1 MSETKLNDRN
11 AAIQAMLT
19 DGENLMNFYRFAAQ
33 NPHLPLRVACQIVIA
48 RPNAQV
54 CYAFEEWNAM
64 GRRINNGSAGI
75 PFIDMDGQRR
85 FVFDS
90 NDTHGNGRYRRLVYP
105 MKRLIKGFDALNGTT
120 YEKELSGDY
129 HKVKGGV
136 AIYLYRNDYF
146 TDDDERN
153 RRLLEGVSYYLY
165 CKTGFPKANGVTMS
179 GLPYELQENAGFFLY
194 VKEVAEQLQR
204 EVEQAYVDDLNKV
217 EVVNDIEE
225 DAISDE
231 PIVKP
236 TRNIVEVHSAARSNY
251 KGYVVLCKHLDTS
264 RPDSPEEIYLGK
276 SENYDNAGNYDNT
289 DNSLVLVSKNGKMF
303 SFLRDTGWTL
313 SQQEMLD
320 RKLFTEEDYKEFN
333 DLQNGLLKD
342 FEKTGEIRF
351 KDEPF
356 RYPDWN
362 KQEAKPQHPMNPIY
376 TKYMELQSQYPNA
389 VVVYRLGDFYEVF
402 GENAVTVGNELELTI
417 TSREFGL
424 EQRVPMIG
432 YPYHVSDKYTEKILE
447 KHSVVVVEPDEE
459 PKYIM
464 SHEEALREKP
474 DPFASLIS
482 IDDEELPFD
491 TDEQEED
498 ERDEYFDDEEE
509 SEEKPEQEEI
519 VVQPQKKEK
528 SIRERKRKP
537 EAQLS
542 FFDFMDGN
550 EPQPDPREELIK
562 KVLKRGSQTA
572 DGKFRIVEEYQKD
585 PSTKGFAISLKDE
598 YGTGGFGGVDG
609 VDEWHDSKGIRAK
622 FEDKENPEN
631 NTDFNLKWEEVAV
644 RIADLIDDGMYFTP
658 EQKEEFAKY
667 QAERNGSIDSR
678 IKAIAAHTFDHLWDR
693 QEDRYFRIHGTDYHT
708 DFKFLN
714 DHALEI
720 LEEIKRNPLVE
731 DAYIK
736 TQQYSGADFYVYGQQ
751 LKSRRELQWEKEWQQ
766 SVDERNAL
774 KEKGKYGTDEERVK
788 ALAAYMI
795 KEGTAETT
803 EGNWVFYYDE
813 FEDNADFVK
822 EHADEIEDELYKN
835 EAVADVIINNES
847 IDIDYYLAYCD
858 QIELEE
864 EEQATDDTETPVVE
878 NTDLNEI
885 GFDQSELGGAK
896 ARFQANVEA
905 IKLLDKL
912 YKEDRLPT
920 ASEKLVLA
928 KYVGWGGLA
937 KAFDEHD
944 DNWKKE
950 YAELKSVLSPEEY
963 DKARASV
970 LNAHYTSKEVI
981 QGIYKALSEMGVKGN
996 NRILEPAMGTGNFFG
1011 FMPKEIADGARLYG
1025 VELDSITGKLAQKL
1039 YPNANIQVKGFEQ
1052 TSFSNNRFDLVVGNV
1067 PFGAYT
1073 VYDSD
1078 YARQN
1083 FYIHDYFLAKS
1094 IDKLKPNGIMAVIT
1108 SSGTM
1113 DKQNPSVRKY
1123 LAERAELLGAIRL
1136 PNTTFQQTAGTQVV
1150 ADILFF
1156 RKREQQA
1163 YVTPDN
1169 TEWLT
1174 TGKTADGY
1182 EINNYFV
1189 SHPEM
1194 VLGTFSLEHGMYGA
1208 LDVTVKPDGRTITEA
1223 LDQAIEHLPK
1233 DVYINPAYS
1242 DEQNEE
1248 IAVDYNVK
1256 PLCYKAENGRLFLR
1270 VGDAMVEQEI
1280 PKSPKDAYER
1290 ISAMIA
1296 LRNEIRYVLDIQNEG
1311 CSDEKLQHEQRTL
1324 NANYDAF
1331 VKKYGYLNSQ
1341 TNTRLF
1347 RDDADSA
1354 LLFACEDVSEDKAK
1368 ITKADIFSKR
1378 TIRPYVVVSS
1388 TDDCFEALQI
1398 SRNERGC
1405 VDISY
1410 IEELTGKGYDTV
1422 LKELDTAVFRNPS
1435 ATNPEDKYSG
1445 FETAEEYLSGNV
1457 VQKLHTAQR
1466 YASDNKEFERNVK
1479 ALEAVQLEPIPA
1491 SEIGVRIGA
1500 SWIDK
1505 DYYRQFLYEL
1515 LDLPYYYQDAVEIYY
1530 NSFDSSWRVDKKGYL
1545 NYYSMENANQVYGT
1559 SRANAYRLFEDC
1571 LNLRAT
1577 TIYDTVENSDG
1588 TKKRVLNQAETI
1600 AAREKQNKIKD
1611 AFVEWIFNDPDRR
1624 EQLERQYNAT
1634 FNQVRLPTYDGS
1646 YLRFPGMNPAIEL
1659 KPHQKNA
1666 IHRIVSTGDN
1676 TLLHHVV
1683 GSGKTFT
1690 MMATAMKL
1698 RQYGLA
1704 KKIMIAV
1711 PNHLVE
1717 QWAAEGRKLYPNAK
1731 ILVATKDDLSKEKRQ
1746 RFVSKVA
1753 MGDWDAIIIAQSS
1766 FAKIPISPERQIAKI
1781 QEEIER
1787 IEQTIEA
1794 TWADKG
1800 MPRGAVKNLEKI
1812 KKNREAQLKKLLD
1825 DDKKDSVLIFEN
1837 LGVDYLF
1844 VDEAHYYKNKFLFT
1858 KMNNV
1863 AGISTSASQRASDLE
1878 LKCEYINELHGGD
1891 KGVVFATGTPISNSM
1906 TEMYTMQSYLQ
1917 RERLAD
1923 VGINFFDNWAA
1934 NFGETV
1940 TSLEMAPSGQGYK
1953 ARTRFAKFT
1962 NLPELLTMYRRF
1974 ADVQTQDM
1982 VKLDVPDVDRKVITL
1997 KPSDTVLEL
2006 ADEIAKRAEKIS
2018 NGGVPPEEDNML
2030 KVTSDGK
2037 KLALD
2042 PRCFERMSTDEEG
2055 SKINEAATRIF
2066 EIWQDTTATRGTQ
2079 IVFCDLSTP
2088 KKAFEDYE
2096 YGKDFD
2102 VYNDLKYKLVQMGIP
2117 QEEIAFI
2124 HDANSDKAKQTLFDK
2139 VNSGAVRVLI
2149 GSTEKCG
2156 AGTNVQERLV
2166 ALHHLDTP
2174 YRPSDMQQREGR
2186 IIRQGNTNKEVQIY
2200 TYVTERTFDSY
2211 SYQILENKQRFIS
2224 QIDRGDLTVREA
2236 EDIDETTLSYA
2247 EIKAITAANPKIK
2260 RKMEVDTEI
2269 ARLRVLEGQYKKNL
2283 FALQDKIRKSYPEAI
2298 RQQTLYLE
2306 RLRADIATV
2315 KANYNPDVFT
2325 INVEGK
2331 TYTDK
2336 KEGGQALMDALMH
2349 NRNET
2354 VVAEYGGL
2362 KIALEPM
2369 VMLIGER
2376 SISLSGAGKYT
2387 MEIGQSASGL
2397 ITRLDN
2403 FLTAFPEKEGKAEN
2417 KLEQLKHELSV
2428 AEEQVGKPFEHR
2440 EHLAELVKEQ
2450 AELNAELDLNRREEV
2465 VIDDEKDDTVV
2476 ATPDTDDNFMGLPE
2490 EKFVH
2495 RERKKPRKAANDS
2508 IAKAYDTVKN
2518 ADPTAYV
2525 FIRNG
2530 SNYEIYGEQAKELA
2544 EKYKLTTI
2552 TDTIS
2557 GEKTTV
2563 LSVDY
2568 DVLDRVVRS
2577 VVDSGKTAKIIE
2589 EIPQKEESF
2598 IDNEDKIATMKV
2610 DVMPDYTVDQSEMHD
2625 SGYTWDGMLPLRSRM
2640 ARLLFDMGLPV
2651 KQLHYED
2658 TETEVETADDIDEHT
2673 GLFGIEKPD
2682 WQEFI
2687 ESDKGKAYLSARYVF
2702 CEATSQVVN
2711 EEMSY
2716 FDARFTDGLSDNNFK
2731 EKARLKRYLE
2741 QFGLSESDEMKRY
2754 VAPLLDDFT
2763 KRFYSF
2769 PLEEYGWDIVN
2780 VTSALAKSLTDDDMR
2795 EEASQIVEERRLHGF
2810 IDNGLEEIEW
2820 LKGRQFNKDEIDD
2833 IVADLKPYFEGSEYD
2848 GGFHGREYDE
2858 YYDEFA
2864 EESIVPYLES
2874 KAFDIDKELEKE
2886 IDKMTVEETRD
2897 FLGVEDDKRYD
2908 YLLDGIDFDEPK
2920 EVKTYFAYLRQWF
2933 SVHGLEN
2940 DQYPFTINE
2949 FINDAMQNVK
2959 TMNYFIDLADTEP
2972 VDNYESAKD
2981 FIEDCN
2987 SMDAINE
2994 LLYACD
3000 ITDIHLT
3007 YEYGMVVARDSD
3019 NNVWRGRELY
3029 DFLLH
3034 EVVELD
3040 EDGKLLDGY
3049 GIDQG
3054 LVDEVV
3060 RYSERAARKEETI
3073 DYKKMVIDRVTEEF
3087 DKFRDDMLSQPALN
3101 VFHSNYEIHIK
3112 TELYEVITDGD
3123 GYLDEEDYKGLARE
3137 QGNILGSLYSDFISN
3152 EYASVNTFGET
3163 AEFIKEFV
3171 KYYAP
3176 EKMKYLGKDTENT
3189 GYYWQKEGHLSRDRL
3204 SEITEKAD
3212 DYVIAADALALSQEQ
3227 LERGHIF
3234 FLKVGRDITRKELN
3248 DGEHAISNM
3257 QKAVYR
3263 IQKKKADEYR
3273 EGMRKNVDCKR
3284 AIEKG
3289 ITENFDGM
3297 ILKTGFEDDII
3308 REFGLERMEYVLAN
3322 TVQEKDFDGRFS
3334 QANKEWA
3341 KQTEI
3346 TEKQEHRYQFV
3357 VESHPAVLDGFVNL
3371 IREKR
3376 LQNKEEN
3383 TLPQNENNAQNQTEW
3398 VNVLTAQDAR
3408 IKEYDKSTLMR
3419 MPTSGEYAGYTYFI
3433 FNDRIKRA
3441 TQITDMQSD
3450 SRELALSLRFKE
3462 DDVVLIKNL
3471 DKDDEVE
3478 LTVNEFIEQVGGK
3491 TNKDYIRERED
3502 DQKKWTNINV
3512 PAEAMLGSYEKSS
3525 LFVLPNKSDIQGS
3538 FYVPNGF
3545 VNEDTET
3552 DDERFR
3558 ISVPDDFTFTV
3569 KNRET
3574 EEKVT
3579 LSAYQVFQ
3587 RMNNTQPI
3595 DYERQ
3600 PQAESQSAAPPE
3612 SDNGWRYVSVDKSA
3626 VIAKYD
3632 DSTLFRMPKGEYEQ
3646 YCYYIPNSLLREN
3659 EEKGTIRVGIP
3670 QTFNVNLMNRNAEK
3684 EEERKIEMDAD
3695 TYVEQVKGKTAQD
3708 YEQYQKPSDSR
3719 KEAFSI
3725 MEKQLREKVP
3735 EEMLKRPN
3743 WVVVRT
3749 KENPDSGRLDKYLI
3763 NPHTGKFAESDN
3775 PETWGTFDEAA
3786 KFANENGGVT
3796 LAYALD
3802 GKDGICCIDLDQCY
3816 DEHGTASALVEQ
3828 VKQRT
3833 QGTYREISL
3842 SGKGCHFF
3850 GKTKGMDVRAFSKD
3864 RSSEFYQ
3871 DTHFIAMTG
3880 NTMGGKE
3887 LMDFDQMPIKEF
3899 LATHHNKRS
3908 VLTGAGKGVEGLS
3921 VMSDRDVVEKAM
3933 SSKGGDTFK
3942 ALYQGQD
3949 LQNNHSNSDMSLMN
3963 RLAFWCNGD
3972 CEQMLR
3978 IFATSGLYRGGK
3990 SPSYYEHTAIKAI
4003 RDTTNRFVPKTQA
4016 PVNNKPIG
4024 NGSGKGG
4031 K

>member
-1 MSETKLNDRN
+1 M
-11 AAIQAMLT
+11 
-19 DGENLMNFYRFAAQ
+19 
-33 NPHLPLRVACQIVIA
+33 
-48 RPNAQV
+48 
-54 CYAFEEWNAM
+54 
-64 GRRINNGSAGI
+64 
-75 PFIDMDGQRR
+75 
-85 FVFDS
+85 
-90 NDTHGNGRYRRLVYP
+90 
-105 MKRLIKGFDALNGTT
+105 
-120 YEKELSGDY
+120 
-129 HKVKGGV
+129 
-136 AIYLYRNDYF
+136 
-146 TDDDERN
+146 
-153 RRLLEGVSYYLY
+153 
-165 CKTGFPKANGVTMS
+165 
-179 GLPYELQENAGFFLY
+179 
-194 VKEVAEQLQR
+194 
-204 EVEQAYVDDLNKV
+204 
-217 EVVNDIEE
+217 
-225 DAISDE
+225 
-231 PIVKP
+231 
-236 TRNIVEVHSAARSNY
+236 
-251 KGYVVLCKHLDTS
+251 
-264 RPDSPEEIYLGK
+264 
-276 SENYDNAGNYDNT
+276 
-289 DNSLVLVSKNGKMF
+289 
-303 SFLRDTGWTL
+303 
-313 SQQEMLD
+313 
-320 RKLFTEEDYKEFN
+320 
-333 DLQNGLLKD
+333 
-342 FEKTGEIRF
+342 
-351 KDEPF
+351 
-356 RYPDWN
+356 
-362 KQEAKPQHPMNPIY
+362 
-376 TKYMELQSQYPNA
+376 
-389 VVVYRLGDFYEVF
+389 
-402 GENAVTVGNELELTI
+402 
-417 TSREFGL
+417 
-424 EQRVPMIG
+424 
-432 YPYHVSDKYTEKILE
+432 
-447 KHSVVVVEPDEE
+447 
-459 PKYIM
+459 
-464 SHEEALREKP
+464 
-474 DPFASLIS
+474 
-482 IDDEELPFD
+482 
-491 TDEQEED
+491 
-498 ERDEYFDDEEE
+498 
-509 SEEKPEQEEI
+509 
-519 VVQPQKKEK
+519 
-528 SIRERKRKP
+528 
-537 EAQLS
+537 
-542 FFDFMDGN
+542 
-550 EPQPDPREELIK
+550 
-562 KVLKRGSQTA
+562 
-572 DGKFRIVEEYQKD
+572 
-585 PSTKGFAISLKDE
+585 
-598 YGTGGFGGVDG
+598 
-609 VDEWHDSKGIRAK
+609 
-622 FEDKENPEN
+622 
-631 NTDFNLKWEEVAV
+631 
-644 RIADLIDDGMYFTP
+644 
-658 EQKEEFAKY
+658 
-667 QAERNGSIDSR
+667 
-678 IKAIAAHTFDHLWDR
+678 
-693 QEDRYFRIHGTDYHT
+693 
-708 DFKFLN
+708 
-714 DHALEI
+714 
-720 LEEIKRNPLVE
+720 
-731 DAYIK
+731 
-736 TQQYSGADFYVYGQQ
+736 
-751 LKSRRELQWEKEWQQ
+751 
-766 SVDERNAL
+766 
-774 KEKGKYGTDEERVK
+774 
-788 ALAAYMI
+788 
-795 KEGTAETT
+795 
-803 EGNWVFYYDE
+803 
-813 FEDNADFVK
+813 
-822 EHADEIEDELYKN
+822 
-835 EAVADVIINNES
+835 
-847 IDIDYYLAYCD
+847 
-858 QIELEE
+858 
-864 EEQATDDTETPVVE
+864 
-878 NTDLNEI
+878 
-885 GFDQSELGGAK
+885 
-896 ARFQANVEA
+896 
-905 IKLLDKL
+905 
-912 YKEDRLPT
+912 
-920 ASEKLVLA
+920 
-928 KYVGWGGLA
+928 
-937 KAFDEHD
+937 
-944 DNWKKE
+944 
-950 YAELKSVLSPEEY
+950 
-963 DKARASV
+963 
-970 LNAHYTSKEVI
+970 
-981 QGIYKALSEMGVKGN
+981 
-996 NRILEPAMGTGNFFG
+996 
-1011 FMPKEIADGARLYG
+1011 
-1025 VELDSITGKLAQKL
+1025 ELDSITGKLAQKL

-1094 IDKLKPNGIMAVIT
+1094 IDKLKPNGLMAVIT

-1113 DKQNPSVRKY
+1113 DKQNPAVRKY

-1256 PLCYKAENGRLFLR
+1256 PLCYKSENGRLFLR
-1270 VGDAMVEQEI
+1270 VGDEMVEQEI

-1311 CSDEKLQHEQRTL
+1311 CSDEKLQYEQRTL

-1378 TIRPYVVVSS
+1378 TIRPYVVVAN

-1410 IEELTGKGYDTV
+1410 IEELTGKDYDTV
-1422 LKELDTAVFRNPS
+1422 LKELDTAVFRNPYQV
-1435 ATNPEDKYSG
+1435 NPNDKYSG
-1445 FETAEEYLSGNV
+1445 FVTSEECLSGNV
-1457 VQKLHTAQR
+1457 VQKLGVAQVF
-1466 YASDNKEFERNVK
+1466 AKENPELYDRNVK
-1479 ALEAVQLEPIPA
+1479 ALEAVQPEPIPA
-1491 SEIGVRIGA
+1491 SDIGVRIGA

-1505 DYYRQFLYEL
+1505 DYYKQFLYHL
-1515 LDLPYYYQDAVEIYY
+1515 LDLPRYYYDGIEIFY
-1530 NSFDSSWRVDKKGYL
+1530 NRFDSSWRVNRKDYL
-1545 NYYSMENANQVYGT
+1545 RYNSWENVNQVYGT

-1624 EQLERQYNAT
+1624 EHLEREYNAT

-1906 TEMYTMQSYLQ
+1906 TEMYTMQFYLQ
-1917 RERLAD
+1917 RGRLAD

-2006 ADEIAKRAEKIS
+2006 ADEIAKRAEEIS

-2037 KLALD
+2037 NLALD
-2042 PRCFERMSTDEEG
+2042 PRCFERTATDEDG
-2055 SKINEAATRIF
+2055 SKVNEATKRIF
-2066 EIWQDTTATRGTQ
+2066 EIWQDTTATKGTQ

-2124 HDANSDKAKQTLFDK
+2124 HDANSDKAKQALFDK

-2224 QIDRGDLTVREA
+2224 QIDRDDLTVREA
-2236 EDIDETTLSYA
+2236 EDIDETTLTYA

-2315 KANYNPDVFT
+2315 KTNYNLDVFT

-2417 KLEQLKHELSV
+2417 KLEQIKHDLSV

-2476 ATPDTDDNFMGLPE
+2476 ATPDTDDDNFMGLPE

-2495 RERKKPRKAANDS
+2495 RERKKPRKAANDN
-2508 IAKAYDTVKN
+2508 IAKAYDKVKS
-2518 ADPTAYV
+2518 ADPAAYV

-2530 SNYEIYGEQAKELA
+2530 SNYEIYGEQAEELA
-2544 EKYKLTTI
+2544 EKYDLTTI
-2552 TDTIS
+2552 TDTVS
-2557 GEKTTV
+2557 SEKTTV

-2568 DVLDRVVRS
+2568 NVLDRVVRS
-2577 VVDSGKTAKIIE
+2577 VVDSGNTAKIIE

-2610 DVMPDYTVDQSEMHD
+2610 DVMPDYTVEQSEMHD

-2640 ARLLFDMGLPV
+2640 ARLLFDMGLPI

-2658 TETEVETADDIDEHT
+2658 TETEVETAEDIDEHT

-2687 ESDKGKAYLSARYVF
+2687 ESDEGKAYLSARYVF

-2741 QFGLSESDEMKRY
+2741 PLGLSESDEMKRY
-2754 VAPLLDDFT
+2754 VAPLLDDFI

-2769 PLEEYGWDIVN
+2769 PLEEYGWDIGS
-2780 VTSALAKSLTDDDMR
+2780 VTSALAKGLTDDDMR
-2795 EEASQIVEERRLHGF
+2795 EEASRIVEERRLHGF
-2810 IDNGLEEIEW
+2810 IDNGLETIEW
-2820 LKGRQFNKDEIDD
+2820 LKGRRFNKDEIDD

-2848 GGFHGREYDE
+2848 GGFRGKEYDE

-2874 KAFDIDKELEKE
+2874 KVFDIDKEFEKE
-2886 IDKMTVEETRD
+2886 TDKMTVEETRD

-2959 TMNYFIDLADTEP
+2959 TMNYYIDLADTEP

-3040 EDGKLLDGY
+3040 ENGKLLDGY

-3060 RYSERAARKEETI
+3060 RYSERAARKENAI

-3176 EKMKYLGKDTENT
+3176 EKMKYLGKDTEDT

-3204 SEITEKAD
+3204 AEITEKAD
-3212 DYVIAADALALSQEQ
+3212 NYVIAADALVLSQEQ
-3227 LERGHIF
+3227 LEKGHIF

-3284 AIEKG
+3284 AIEEG
-3289 ITENFDGM
+3289 ITKNFDGM
-3297 ILKTGFEDDII
+3297 ILNTGFEDDII
-3308 REFGLERMEYVLAN
+3308 REFGRERVEYVLAN

-3346 TEKQEHRYQFV
+3346 TEKLDHRYQFV

-3371 IREKR
+3371 IRENR
-3376 LQNKEEN
+3376 LQKEEV
-3383 TLPQNENNAQNQTEW
+3383 TMPQNENTQNQTKW

-3408 IKEYDKSTLMR
+3408 IKEYDNSTLMR

-3433 FNDRIKRA
+3433 FNDRIKPA

-3502 DQKKWTNINV
+3502 GQKKWTNINV

-3626 VIAKYD
+3626 VIVKYD

-3670 QTFNVNLMNRNAEK
+3670 QTFNVNLLNRNAEK

-3695 TYVEQVKGKTAQD
+3695 TYVEQVKGKTAED
-3708 YEQYQKPSDSR
+3708 YEQYQKPSDER
-3719 KEAFSI
+3719 K
-3725 MEKQLREKVP
+3725 KQFEETKKKLLENVP
-3735 EEMLKRPN
+3735 QDMRDRPN

-3749 KENPDSGRLDKYLI
+3749 KYNGEKDKVEKYLL
-3763 NPHTGKFAESDN
+3763 NPHTGEFAESDN

-3786 KFANENGGVT
+3786 KFASENGGVT

-3802 GKDGICCIDLDQCY
+3802 GKDGICCIDLDHCLDEEDKLTNTAVTVLKASMGCY
-3816 DEHGTASALVEQ
+3816 CEKSV
-3828 VKQRT
+3828 
-3833 QGTYREISL
+3833 
-3842 SGKGCHFF
+3842 SGKGLHIL
-3850 GKTKGMDVRAFSKD
+3850 GKTQGLDVRAFSKD
-3864 RSSEFYQ
+3864 KGSEFYQ
-3871 DTHFIAMTG
+3871 KCQFIAMTG
-3880 NTMGGKE
+3880 DVQNGANE
-3887 LMDFDQMPIKEF
+3887 LRNIDVMPVHDY
-3899 LATHHNKRS
+3899 LVSHHDKRT

-3921 VMSDRDVVEKAM
+3921 VMSDRNVVEKAM

-3978 IFATSGLYRGGK
+3978 IFATSGLFREGK

-4003 RDTTNRFVPKTQA
+4003 RDTTSRFVPKTQA

>member
-1 MSETKLNDRN
+1 MGETKLSDRN

-64 GRRINNGSAGI
+64 GRRINKGSAGI

-90 NDTHGNGRYRRLVYP
+90 NDTHGDGRYRRLIYP

-120 YEKELSGDY
+120 YDQDLRGDY
-129 HKVKGGV
+129 RKVKVGV
-136 AIYLYRNDYF
+136 ATYLNENDYF
-146 TDDDERN
+146 TDNEERN
-153 RRLLEGVSYYLY
+153 KHLIEGISYYLY
-165 CKTGFPKANGVTMS
+165 CKTGFPKTNGVTMS
-179 GLPYELQENAGFFLY
+179 GLPYGLQENADFFLY

-303 SFLRDTGWTL
+303 IFLRDTGWTL

-320 RKLFTEEDYKEFN
+320 RKLFTEDDYKEFN

-342 FEKTGEIRF
+342 LEKTGEIYF

-362 KQEAKPQHPMNPIY
+362 KQEAKSQHPMNPIY
-376 TKYMELQSQYPNA
+376 DKYMELQGKYPNA
-389 VVVYRLGDFYEVF
+389 VVLYRLGDFYEVF

-464 SHEEALREKP
+464 SHEEALGEKP
-474 DPFASLIS
+474 DPFANLIP

-509 SEEKPEQEEI
+509 SEEETEQVEA

-528 SIRERKRKP
+528 SIRERRRKP
-537 EAQLS
+537 KAQLS

-585 PSTKGFAISLKDE
+585 PSTKGFAIFLKDE
-598 YGTGGFGGVDG
+598 YGTGGYGGVDG

-622 FEDKENPEN
+622 FEDKEHPEN

-644 RIADLIDDGMYFTP
+644 RIADLIDDGVYFTP
-658 EQKEEFAKY
+658 EQKEEYAKY
-667 QAERNGSIDSR
+667 QAERNGSDESR

-736 TQQYSGADFYVYGQQ
+736 TQQYSGADFYVYGQK

-766 SVDERNAL
+766 SVDERKAL

-813 FEDNADFVK
+813 FEGNADFVK
-822 EHADEIEDELYKN
+822 EHADEIEEELYKN
-835 EAVADVIINNES
+835 EAVADVIVNDES

-912 YKEDRLPT
+912 YQEDRLPT

-937 KAFDEHD
+937 KVFDEHD

-1094 IDKLKPNGIMAVIT
+1094 IDKLKPNGLMAVIT

-1113 DKQNPSVRKY
+1113 DKQNPAVRKY

-1208 LDVTVKPDGRTITEA
+1208 LDVTVKPDGRMITEA

-1270 VGDAMVEQEI
+1270 VGDEMVEQEI

-1290 ISAMIA
+1290 ISTMIA

-1378 TIRPYVVVSS
+1378 TIRPYVVVTN

-1410 IEELTGKGYDTV
+1410 IEELTGKDYDTV

-1457 VQKLHTAQR
+1457 VQKLQRAKR

-1479 ALEAVQLEPIPA
+1479 ALEAVQPEPIPA

-1624 EQLERQYNAT
+1624 EHLEQQYNAT

-1766 FAKIPISPERQIAKI
+1766 FAKIPISPERQIRKI

-1825 DDKKDSVLIFEN
+1825 EDKKDNVLIFEN

-1917 RERLAD
+1917 RGRLQE

-2124 HDANSDKAKQTLFDK
+2124 HDANSDKAKQALFDK

-2236 EDIDETTLSYA
+2236 EDIDETTLTYA

-2283 FALQDKIRKSYPEAI
+2283 FALQDKIRKTYPEAI
-2298 RQQTLYLE
+2298 RQQTLYIE

-2315 KANYNPDVFT
+2315 KANYNSDVFT

-2331 TYTDK
+2331 IYTDK

-2403 FLTAFPEKEGKAEN
+2403 FLTAFPEKEGKAVN
-2417 KLEQLKHELSV
+2417 KLEQLQHDLSI
-2428 AEEQVGKPFEHR
+2428 AEEQVGKPFEHK

-2476 ATPDTDDNFMGLPE
+2476 ATPDSDDDNFMGIPE

-2495 RERKKPRKAANDS
+2495 RERKKPRKAANDN
-2508 IAKAYDTVKN
+2508 IAKAYDKVKS
-2518 ADPTAYV
+2518 ADPNAYV

-2530 SNYEIYGEQAKELA
+2530 SNYEIYGEQAEELA
-2544 EKYKLTTI
+2544 DKNELPTI

-2557 GEKTTV
+2557 GEKATV

-2610 DVMPDYTVDQSEMHD
+2610 DVMPDYTVEQSEMHD

-2640 ARLLFDMGLPV
+2640 ARLLVDMGLPV

-2658 TETEVETADDIDEHT
+2658 TETEVETAEDIDEHT

-2780 VTSALAKSLTDDDMR
+2780 VTSALAKGLTDEEMR
-2795 EEASQIVEERRLHGF
+2795 EEASRIVEERRLHGF
-2810 IDNGLEEIEW
+2810 IDNGLETIEW
-2820 LKGRQFNKDEIDD
+2820 LKGRRFNKDEIDD

-2848 GGFHGREYDE
+2848 GGFRGKDYDE

-2886 IDKMTVEETRD
+2886 MENMSADEVQEM
-2897 FLGVEDDKRYD
+2897 LGIEPEQ
-2908 YLLDGIDFDEPK
+2908 IDFK
-2920 EVKTYFAYLRQWF
+2920 Q
-2933 SVHGLEN
+2933 
-2940 DQYPFTINE
+2940 
-2949 FINDAMQNVK
+2949 
-2959 TMNYFIDLADTEP
+2959 
-2972 VDNYESAKD
+2972 
-2981 FIEDCN
+2981 
-2987 SMDAINE
+2987 
-2994 LLYACD
+2994 
-3000 ITDIHLT
+3000 
-3007 YEYGMVVARDSD
+3007 
-3019 NNVWRGRELY
+3019 
-3029 DFLLH
+3029 
-3034 EVVELD
+3034 
-3040 EDGKLLDGY
+3040 
-3049 GIDQG
+3049 
-3054 LVDEVV
+3054 
-3060 RYSERAARKEETI
+3060 
-3073 DYKKMVIDRVTEEF
+3073 MVIDRVTAEF
-3087 DKFRDDMLSQPALN
+3087 KEFKEKTLSLPATE
-3101 VFHSNYEIHIK
+3101 VFNKNYEIHVK
-3112 TELYEVITDGD
+3112 TELCEVISEYD
-3123 GYLDEEDYKGLARE
+3123 GYLKEDDYKALSRERGGILAGLYE
-3137 QGNILGSLYSDFISN
+3137 EYLHN
-3152 EYASVNTFGET
+3152 EYASVNNYGDT
-3163 AEFIKEFV
+3163 ADFIKE
-3171 KYYAP
+3171 YIADHLA
-3176 EKMKYLGKDTENT
+3176 EKAEYFGKDTENT
-3189 GYYWQKEGHLSRDRL
+3189 GYWWMKDGYLSRESL
-3204 SEITEKAD
+3204 VEITEKAD
-3212 DYVIAADALALSQEQ
+3212 DYVIASEALALSQEQ
-3227 LERGHIF
+3227 LEKNHIF
-3234 FLKVGRDITRKELN
+3234 FLKVGRDISEEELKDTEN
-3248 DGEHAISNM
+3248 AISNM
-3257 QKAVYR
+3257 QKAVHNIQHQKAQAYR
-3263 IQKKKADEYR
+3263 DN
-3273 EGMRKNVDCKR
+3273 MRQNVDCKR

-3289 ITENFDGM
+3289 ISENFNGM
-3297 ILKTGFEDDII
+3297 ILTTGFEESII
-3308 REFGLERMEYVLAN
+3308 AEYGLERVEYVLAN
-3322 TVQEKDFDGRFS
+3322 TIQQKDHDGRFS

-3341 KQTEI
+3341 NKTEI
-3346 TEKQEHRYQFV
+3346 TEMPEHRYQFV

-3376 LQNKEEN
+3376 LQKEEVIM
-3383 TLPQNENNAQNQTEW
+3383 PQNENTQNQTKW

-3408 IKEYDKSTLMR
+3408 IKQYDKSTLMR
-3419 MPTSGEYAGYTYFI
+3419 MPTTGEYNGYTYFI
-3433 FNDRIKRA
+3433 FNDRIKPA
-3441 TQITDMQSD
+3441 TQITDLQSD

-3478 LTVNEFIEQVGGK
+3478 LTVNEFSELVGGK
-3491 TNKDYIRERED
+3491 TNKDYIRAKD
-3502 DQKKWTNINV
+3502 DNETKWTTINV
-3512 PAEAMLGSYEKSS
+3512 PSEAMLGSYENSS
-3525 LFVLPNKSDIQGS
+3525 LFAMPTKSDMKGNS
-3538 FYVPNGF
+3538 FYVPNVF
-3545 VNEDTET
+3545 VSEDTES

-3558 ISVPDDFTFTV
+3558 ISVPDEFSFSV

-3574 EEKVT
+3574 GETVKM
-3579 LSAYQVFQ
+3579 SAYQVFR
-3587 RMNNTQPI
+3587 RMNGTQPD
-3595 DYERQ
+3595 DYEYEKKE
-3600 PQAESQSAAPPE
+3600 ASAPASPPE
-3612 SDNGWRYVSVDKSA
+3612 HDNGWRYVSVDKSA
-3626 VIAKYD
+3626 LIAEYD
-3632 DSTLFRMPKGEYEQ
+3632 DSKLFRMPKGEYEG
-3646 YCYYIPNSLLREN
+3646 YCYFIPNTLLREN
-3659 EEKGTIRVGIP
+3659 EERGTYRVSLP
-3670 QTFNVNLMNRNAEK
+3670 QGFTVNLLNRQAEK
-3684 EEERKIEMDAD
+3684 EEEKKIEMTAD
-3695 TYVEQVKGKTAQD
+3695 DYVEQVKGKTADD
-3708 YEQYQKPSDSR
+3708 YTQYQKPSEGKQD
-3719 KEAFSI
+3719 KFSEI
-3725 MEKQLREKVP
+3725 EQQLRENIP
-3735 EEMLKRPN
+3735 EEMKRRPN
-3743 WVVVRT
+3743 WVIVRT
-3749 KENPDSGRLDKYLI
+3749 KENTDTGRLEKYLI
-3763 NPHTGKFAESDN
+3763 DIHTGKFAESDT
-3775 PETWGTFDEAA
+3775 PATWASFDDAA
-3786 KFANENGGVT
+3786 KYAKENGGVT

-3802 GKDGICCIDLDQCY
+3802 GKDGIACIDIDHCFKEDGSLTNVAMQVLRSTGECY
-3816 DEHGTASALVEQ
+3816 TEKSV
-3828 VKQRT
+3828 
-3833 QGTYREISL
+3833 
-3842 SGKGCHFF
+3842 SGKGLHIF
-3850 GKTKGMDVRAFSKD
+3850 GKTEGLDLRAFSKD
-3864 RSSEFYQ
+3864 GNSEFYQ
-3871 DTHFIAMTG
+3871 KAHFIAMTG
-3880 NTMGGKE
+3880 DIQNGAEKLQSFDE
-3887 LMDFDQMPIKEF
+3887 LPVRGYLLE
-3899 LATHHNKRS
+3899 HHNKRTI
-3908 VLTGAGKGVEGLS
+3908 LNGAGKGMEGLS
-3921 VMSDRDVVEKAM
+3921 SMSDRDVVEKAIA
-3933 SSKGGDTFK
+3933 SKGGDTFK
-3942 ALYQGQD
+3942 ALYSGQD
-3949 LQNNHSNSDMSLMN
+3949 LQGNHSNSDMSLMN

-3972 CEQMLR
+3972 KEQMLR
-3978 IFATSGLYRGGK
+3978 IFATSGLFRDGK
-3990 SPSYYEHTAIKAI
+3990 SPDYYEGTAIKAI
-4003 RDTTNRFVPKTQA
+4003 RDTTSRFQPKTQT